1 MSELERARARKSNKK
16 ITVDDKLE
24 LVSFP
29 CPVLLSKGGFTIVF
43 IHLFPLT
50 CPLKLTIITVTEL
63 SSVFLEQGDAST
75 SKLKTVVTVAFKSE
89 NDMGIW
95 NELME
100 NEREAL
106 KNKVF

>member
-63 SSVFLEQGDAST
+63 SSVFLEQGEPNN
-75 SKLKTVVTVAFKSE
+75 KLKTVVTVAFKSE

>member
-50 CPLKLTIITVTEL
+50 CPLKLTIITVNRTEQRIPGTRRRFNQQTEN
-63 SSVFLEQGDAST
+63 SGDS
-75 SKLKTVVTVAFKSE
+75 
-89 NDMGIW
+89 GIQI
-95 NELME
+95 
-100 NEREAL
+100 
-106 KNKVF
+106 